1 MTYVNLGWI
10 NLIVIGVLVSPYVL
24 NFLNRKFFKTKNKTY
39 KKVLKF
45 ARKVHKPLALLI
57 VILAPIHG
65 YMALG
70 TLFRL
75 HTGTL
80 LYLSIL
86 ITAIFGGLF
95 YRLKKRKLFKLHKAM
110 ALVTVIV
117 FLVHFYFPGAIFYL
131 LN

>member
-10 NLIVIGVLVSPYVL
+10 NLVVIGILVTPYVL
-24 NFLNRKFFKTKNKTY
+24 NFLNRKFFKTKNALY
-39 KKVLKF
+39 KRVLKIS
-45 ARKVHKPLALLI
+45 RKIHKPLALVI

-75 HTGTL
+75 HTGTF

-86 ITAIFGGLF
+86 ITAVFGGLF
-95 YRLKKRKLFKLHKAM
+95 YRFKKRKLFKLHKAM
-110 ALVTVIV
+110 ALVTVII
-117 FLVHFYFPGAIFYL
+117 FLVHFYFPSAIFYL